1 MNLFQKLKT
10 VYQKSK
16 RGLIYLDLIFVVIVF
31 YAGKYLGP
39 LRDQLL
45 PAAIAGA
52 FAILLESLFSIN
64 DLLQKNQ
71 ESIAYLNINMAFP
84 KILEILKQGSNKKHT
99 IKIIASSG
107 GTTVN
112 STIPQLLREVIVPL
126 EISVLVINPKSRFME
141 YLPKHWALESSATLN
156 RLEQL
161 KTIKDSPH
169 TITCHTYDYI
179 PCVRGFLIDE
189 KHLFIGFFHWM
200 KAGDGV
206 ELKGADNPH
215 SYYKRTP
222 EHENYF
228 ALFESW
234 FTLAPKRIVL
244 RSITNKRTKLVNA

>member
-31 YAGKYLGP
+31 YAGKYLGS

-64 DLLQKNQ
+64 DLLQKNP

-84 KILEILKQGSNKKHT
+84 KILEILKQESNKKHI

-112 STIPQLLREVIVPL
+112 STIPQLLREIAVPL
-126 EISVLVINPKSRFME
+126 EISVLVINPKAHFIKH
-141 YLPKHWALESSATLN
+141 LPKHWALESSATLN
-156 RLEQL
+156 RLNQL
-161 KTIKDSPH
+161 KITKNSPH
-169 TITCHTYDYI
+169 TIIYHTYDYI

-200 KAGDGV
+200 KAGDEV

-215 SYYKRTP
+215 FYYKRTS
-222 EHENYF
+222 EHEHYF

-234 FTLAPKRIVL
+234 FNLAPK
-244 RSITNKRTKLVNA
+244 TNILQSTTSK